1 MLSWYLE
8 SDNPGATTEVP
19 GCGNGAHTVVLN
31 GRRTLSASLSIHKQ
45 GQRLNFTLEL
55 IRRRYELAGRLN
67 YKRFLQIKNTTG
79 GDLNG
84 TVPIAVT
91 PLLPQLVH
99 DSYGSHRDDF
109 TYEFALIRD
118 TILSTAP
125 TWNVCKQK
133 IFEWLRRSLITVSI
147 ICAYIL
153 TVDTTFS

>member
-1 MLSWYLE
+1 MTCCHGISR
-8 SDNPGATTEVP
+8 ATTKVP

-31 GRRTLSASLSIHKQ
+31 GRRILSASLSIHKQ

-125 TWNVCKQK
+125 T
-133 IFEWLRRSLITVSI
+133 
-147 ICAYIL
+147 
-153 TVDTTFS
+153 